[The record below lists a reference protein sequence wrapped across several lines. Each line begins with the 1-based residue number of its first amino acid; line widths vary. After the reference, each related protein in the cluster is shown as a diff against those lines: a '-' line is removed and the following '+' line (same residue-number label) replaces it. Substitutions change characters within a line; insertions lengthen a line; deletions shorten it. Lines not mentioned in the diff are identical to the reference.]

1 MKRQIVLV
9 ISLVAGLIAA
19 LLTRTYLTVKENE
32 IKAEKAKLI
41 KKYGTVDVLAFSH
54 DTPSGSVLSKADF
67 GKLTV
72 PAMGMRGQA
81 VTEENLSD
89 VIGRKLLV
97 GHKTKEVLFW
107 SDVEGGDPHAKGLSA
122 DVKRQMRA
130 MSINVNGAAAVSGMI
145 KPNDH
150 VDVIGTFNFPDDDG
164 KIKRGDPV
172 TCTILQNVLVLATGK
187 DTSKTQSRELG
198 MVGGSNYSPQ
208 PQRHFFRKGAP
219 AGRLPEDT
227 PGDGGAQP
235 QAPAEARGEV
245 AMVLTTL
252 IGGDR
257 ETRTLA
263 DGTYMIGRNPSCPVC
278 FSFPDVSERHAILT
292 VRNGKAII
300 EDLHSANG
308 TYVNGEQIDG
318 PVTLDSGMVVQIGES
333 MLRVC
338 DENDWAANA
347 AEPAARES
355 PVEEQVN
362 AAPVAEDNEE
372 APPPDPLRELRRS
385 VQEQIQ
391 KELLKRM
398 DMKRLTMQGVD
409 REGLEDTAREKI
421 RQIIDEVVANGR
433 LPDGIDPVRLEDDVF
448 NEAMRLGPLEDLLAD
463 DTVSEIMVNGPDKVY
478 IERGGKLILS
488 DCQFT
493 DDASVLSVIERI
505 IAPLGRRCDESQP
518 YVDARLAD
526 GSRVNAIIAPL
537 ALSGPTIT
545 IRKFSK
551 KALTP
556 DDFIRFGTWTHNAA
570 EFMKLCVWLRK
581 NVIVAGGTGSGKTTL
596 LNLLSGYIPHS
607 ERIVTVEDAA
617 ELRLQQPHV
626 VRLEARPPNIE
637 GKGAVPIRDLVKNC
651 LRMRPDRIIVGEC
664 RGGEALDML
673 QAMNTGHDG
682 SLTTVHANSPRDVI
696 SRLETMVLMSGM
708 ELPSRA
714 IREQIASAVD
724 IIIHE
729 SRLSDGSRKVTAI
742 TEVTGLEGNQ
752 IVMQD
757 LFAFKQSGVGPDG
770 KIIGEFKPTGA
781 MPTWFDQLAG
791 RGIKCDPRMF
801 DPDCTA
807 DFTVERKK

>member
-1 MKRQIVLV
+1 
-9 ISLVAGLIAA
+9 
-19 LLTRTYLTVKENE
+19 
-32 IKAEKAKLI
+32 
-41 KKYGTVDVLAFSH
+41 
-54 DTPSGSVLSKADF
+54 
-67 GKLTV
+67 
-72 PAMGMRGQA
+72 
-81 VTEENLSD
+81 
-89 VIGRKLLV
+89 
-97 GHKTKEVLFW
+97 
-107 SDVEGGDPHAKGLSA
+107 
-122 DVKRQMRA
+122 
-130 MSINVNGAAAVSGMI
+130 
-145 KPNDH
+145 
-150 VDVIGTFNFPDDDG
+150 
-164 KIKRGDPV
+164 
-172 TCTILQNVLVLATGK
+172 
-187 DTSKTQSRELG
+187 
-198 MVGGSNYSPQ
+198 
-208 PQRHFFRKGAP
+208 
-219 AGRLPEDT
+219 
-227 PGDGGAQP
+227 
-235 QAPAEARGEV
+235 
-245 AMVLTTL
+245 MVLTTL

-318 PVTLDSGMVVQIGES
+318 PVTLDSG
-333 MLRVC
+333 
-338 DENDWAANA
+338 
-347 AEPAARES
+347 RES

-362 AAPVAEDNEE
+362 AAPVAGDDEE

-556 DDFIRFGTWTHNAA
+556 EDFIRMDAQ
-570 EFMKLCVWLRK
+570 R
-581 NVIVAGGTGSGKTTL
+581 GG
-596 LNLLSGYIPHS
+596 IH
-607 ERIVTVEDAA
+607 EA
-617 ELRLQQPHV
+617 LRLAQEERH
-626 VRLEARPPNIE
+626 RRWRN
-637 GKGAVPIRDLVKNC
+637 
-651 LRMRPDRIIVGEC
+651 
-664 RGGEALDML
+664 
-673 QAMNTGHDG
+673 
-682 SLTTVHANSPRDVI
+682 
-696 SRLETMVLMSGM
+696 
-708 ELPSRA
+708 
-714 IREQIASAVD
+714 
-724 IIIHE
+724 
-729 SRLSDGSRKVTAI
+729 
-742 TEVTGLEGNQ
+742 GLG
-752 IVMQD
+752 QD
-757 LFAFKQSGVGPDG
+757 DAP
-770 KIIGEFKPTGA
+770 
-781 MPTWFDQLAG
+781 
-791 RGIKCDPRMF
+791 
-801 DPDCTA
+801 
-807 DFTVERKK
+807 

>member
-1 MKRQIVLV
+1 
-9 ISLVAGLIAA
+9 
-19 LLTRTYLTVKENE
+19 
-32 IKAEKAKLI
+32 
-41 KKYGTVDVLAFSH
+41 
-54 DTPSGSVLSKADF
+54 
-67 GKLTV
+67 
-72 PAMGMRGQA
+72 
-81 VTEENLSD
+81 
-89 VIGRKLLV
+89 
-97 GHKTKEVLFW
+97 
-107 SDVEGGDPHAKGLSA
+107 
-122 DVKRQMRA
+122 
-130 MSINVNGAAAVSGMI
+130 MI
-145 KPNDH
+145 
-150 VDVIGTFNFPDDDG
+150 
-164 KIKRGDPV
+164 
-172 TCTILQNVLVLATGK
+172 
-187 DTSKTQSRELG
+187 
-198 MVGGSNYSPQ
+198 
-208 PQRHFFRKGAP
+208 
-219 AGRLPEDT
+219 
-227 PGDGGAQP
+227 
-235 QAPAEARGEV
+235 
-245 AMVLTTL
+245 LTTL
-252 IGGDR
+252 IGGNR
-257 ETRTLA
+257 ESRTLT
-263 DGTYMIGRNPSCPVC
+263 DGTYMIGRNPSCQIC

-292 VRNGKAII
+292 VRGNKAVV

-308 TYVNGEQIDG
+308 TYVNGEPIDG
-318 PVTLDSGMVVQIGES
+318 PVALDGGMVVQVGGS

-338 DENDWAANA
+338 DENDWAAKA
-347 AEPAARES
+347 AEDVARDE
-355 PVEEQVN
+355 PVEEQADSEQVDDDE
-362 AAPVAEDNEE
+362 P
-372 APPPDPLRELRRS
+372 PPPDPLRELRRN

-448 NEAMRLGPLEDLLAD
+448 NEAMRLGPLEELLAD

-478 IERGGKLILS
+478 IERGGKLQLS

-757 LFAFKQSGVGPDG
+757 LFAFNQKGVGSDG

-801 DPDCTA
+801 DPDCTI
-807 DFTVERKK
+807 DFNVGRTK

>member
-1 MKRQIVLV
+1 
-9 ISLVAGLIAA
+9 
-19 LLTRTYLTVKENE
+19 
-32 IKAEKAKLI
+32 
-41 KKYGTVDVLAFSH
+41 
-54 DTPSGSVLSKADF
+54 
-67 GKLTV
+67 
-72 PAMGMRGQA
+72 
-81 VTEENLSD
+81 
-89 VIGRKLLV
+89 
-97 GHKTKEVLFW
+97 
-107 SDVEGGDPHAKGLSA
+107 
-122 DVKRQMRA
+122 
-130 MSINVNGAAAVSGMI
+130 MI
-145 KPNDH
+145 
-150 VDVIGTFNFPDDDG
+150 
-164 KIKRGDPV
+164 
-172 TCTILQNVLVLATGK
+172 
-187 DTSKTQSRELG
+187 
-198 MVGGSNYSPQ
+198 
-208 PQRHFFRKGAP
+208 
-219 AGRLPEDT
+219 
-227 PGDGGAQP
+227 
-235 QAPAEARGEV
+235 
-245 AMVLTTL
+245 LTTL
-252 IGGDR
+252 IGGNR
-257 ETRTLA
+257 ESRPLV
-263 DGTYMIGRNPSCPVC
+263 DGTYMIGRNPTCPIHLD
-278 FSFPDVSERHAILT
+278 FPDVSERHAILT
-292 VRNGKAII
+292 LRNGRAVI

-318 PVTLDSGMVVQIGES
+318 AVQLDGSMIVQVGES
-333 MLRVC
+333 MMRIC
-338 DENDWAANA
+338 DEGEWVASSGETAEVPTGDAAGTTAVPAVDA
-347 AEPAARES
+347 AL
-355 PVEEQVN
+355 
-362 AAPVAEDNEE
+362 DDDE
-372 APPPDPLRELRRS
+372 APPPPDPMRELRRS

-391 KELLKRM
+391 RELLKRM

-433 LPDGIDPVRLEDDVF
+433 LPEGIDPVRLEDDVF

-463 DTVSEIMVNGPDKVY
+463 DSVTEIMVNGPSKVY
-478 IERGGKLILS
+478 VERGGKLELS

-493 DDASVLSVIERI
+493 DDSSVLAVIERI

-570 EFMKLCVWLRK
+570 EFMKLCVLLRK

-724 IIIHE
+724 VIIHE
-729 SRLSDGSRKVTAI
+729 SRMSDGSRKVTAI
-742 TEVTGLEGNQ
+742 TEVTGFEGNQ

-757 LFAFKQSGVGPDG
+757 IFAFKQRGVGPDG

-781 MPTWFDQLAG
+781 MPTWYDQLAG
-791 RGIKCDPRMF
+791 RGIKCDPKMF
-801 DPDCTA
+801 DPDA
-807 DFTVERKK
+807 NVDVSVERTK